1 MGNAA
6 FDLVG
11 MANDMRKLVYCTNTE
26 RAERN
31 EEIRIEKSNK
41 VFIDRAQNFVTP
53 LQFKR
58 NSLTC
63 LQKKQLDLS
72 PR

>member
-26 RAERN
+26 RAKKN

-41 VFIDRAQNFVTP
+41 VFIGRAQNFITP
-53 LQFKR
+53 
-58 NSLTC
+58 